1 MQMNRVQDVF
11 GSNLDLWNTFHL
23 CTTNYTLSLLK
34 VMLVRV
40 LQKKRTN
47 RMCVIIYIKRFILS
61 NWLTQLWSLGKSK
74 LQQWRLASWRLRKE
88 LQLRV
93 QRQSAVEPGITTVA
107 DEVQRW
113 CSGEFLLAWGR
124 VSLFFY
130 LGF

>member
-74 LQQWRLASWRLRKE
+74 LKAREVCWRT
-88 LQLRV
+88 
-93 QRQSAVEPGITTVA
+93 RQSAGEPGITTVA